1 MLKKNYSKKKTYY
14 QAFELSCVLRHV
26 AHTLYFAE
34 CENCESVQKIKYWSH
49 EKLICCIMVFHSVP
63 CSVLHSECETSPS
76 QMLSH
81 SLFLCP
87 GPVKQMKAN
96 RKLSSLLYV
105 ISEPSPGEHATVFV
119 LFGLTLYTIYVNR
132 LYLQSPIL
140 MHLLLVHTF

>member
-1 MLKKNYSKKKTYY
+1 MLKKNYSKKKNLLPSFWVVVC
-14 QAFELSCVLRHV
+14 FEACCT
-26 AHTLYFAE
+26 HTIFCRMWKLWICKKNKILIAWKINLLYNGF
-34 CENCESVQKIKYWSH
+34 S
-49 EKLICCIMVFHSVP
+49 SVP

-105 ISEPSPGEHATVFV
+105 ISEPSPGKHATLFV